1 MAEAAA
7 ERVSYARYVEL
18 AAASERKLEYVG
30 GMVLAMAGGTLEHAR
45 LTSAMTITLGK
56 ALTGRPCVVLSS
68 DARVRIRAADRATYP
83 DLSVVCG
90 RIETDPDDALLVV
103 SPKVLIEVTSASTET
118 ADRTET
124 FADYRRLPSLA
135 EYVLVAQAARR
146 IEVYRRDGKRWT
158 MEEYGAGESA
168 KLESLGVEI
177 SVDDV
182 YFDPLASAS

>member
-1 MAEAAA
+1 M
-7 ERVSYARYVEL
+7 
-18 AAASERKLEYVG
+18 
-30 GMVLAMAGGTLEHAR
+30 
-45 LTSAMTITLGK
+45 
-56 ALTGRPCVVLSS
+56 
-68 DARVRIRAADRATYP
+68 RIRAADRATYP

-90 RIETDPDDALLVV
+90 RIETDPDDALSVV